1 MQMEPLFDDDEDD
14 DSDRQGGH
22 FYGRDRDDSYGR
34 RGLAGEAAH
43 RAIPAATVVPVRVT
57 AVTVQDAV
65 QAARMVLTA

>member
-1 MQMEPLFDDDEDD
+1 MTIRMMIQI
-14 DSDRQGGH
+14 
-22 FYGRDRDDSYGR
+22 GRAAISTDATATIPMGA
-34 RGLAGEAAH
+34 GLAGEAAH

>member
-1 MQMEPLFDDDEDD
+1 MTM
-14 DSDRQGGH
+14 RIMIKI
-22 FYGRDRDDSYGR
+22 GRAANSKEATATITMGA
-34 RGLAGEAAH
+34 GLAGEAAH

>member
-1 MQMEPLFDDDEDD
+1 MIQI
-14 DSDRQGGH
+14 
-22 FYGRDRDDSYGR
+22 GRAAISTDATATIPRGA
-34 RGLAGEAAH
+34 GLAGEADH